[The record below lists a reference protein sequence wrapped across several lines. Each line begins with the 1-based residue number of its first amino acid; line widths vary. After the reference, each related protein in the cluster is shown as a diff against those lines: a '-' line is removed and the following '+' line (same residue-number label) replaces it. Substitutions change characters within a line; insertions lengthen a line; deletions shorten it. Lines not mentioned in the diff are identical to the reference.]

1 MIAVLA
7 VTLIGLAQDTGTV
20 ATISD
25 LLAQDSA
32 LQSYAPTQQNLS
44 LLSSVTTTSAAQPAT
59 GAALS
64 IRAVRAE
71 GAAGGTADED
81 SVPRRP
87 KAIEYSDQYYTR
99 LKIHKLAS
107 YLTVPLFVAQYL
119 AGRELWN
126 NPDSHGW
133 ARDAHGPLAAGIAGL
148 FAVNTVTGVWN
159 LWDSRKDPNGRT
171 RRWVHGL
178 TMLAADVGFVVVGA
192 TVPDNEF
199 DENGGTGQA
208 PVNSSG
214 ASTHRNVAIG
224 SMALAMGSYVMMLI
238 WKD

>member
-20 ATISD
+20 ALTPDSP
-25 LLAQDSA
+25 AQDSA

-44 LLSSVTTTSAAQPAT
+44 LLSTVTTTSASQRSA
-59 GAALS
+59 GSALS
-64 IRAVRAE
+64 IRAAGAE
-71 GAAGGTADED
+71 GWGPADED
-81 SVPRRP
+81 SVSRRS